1 MTRLRFARDG
11 YILISIL
18 FYITA
23 VCYMALPA
31 LPPMWLCWIS
41 GGILIAYGVIKIVGF
56 FAEDLYCL
64 AFQDDLALGIL
75 MLILGAGLL
84 VFNLRVA
91 DFIPVGVGWLALL
104 DSLFKVQMSRD
115 AKSFGLRQ
123 WKVILGVGILTAAL
137 SVVLIFFC
145 PPSTTWGHYITG
157 VVLVAEGV
165 MNHCVVLLTVKRMT
179 NKV

>member
-1 MTRLRFARDG
+1 MTKLRFARDG

-23 VCYMALPA
+23 VCYMALPV
-31 LPPMWLCWIS
+31 LPTKWLCWVS
-41 GGILIAYGVIKIVGF
+41 GGILLAYGIIKIVGF
-56 FAEDLYCL
+56 FSGDLYCL

-75 MLILGAGLL
+75 MLILGLGLL
-84 VFNLRVA
+84 IFNLRVA
-91 DFIPVGVGWLALL
+91 DFIPVGAGWLALL

-123 WKVILGVGILTAAL
+123 WKVILGVGLLTAVL

-145 PPSTTWGHYITG
+145 HPSTTWWHYITG
-157 VVLVAEGV
+157 VVLLAEGV
-165 MNHCVVLLTVKRMT
+165 MNHCVVLFTVKRMIDE
-179 NKV
+179 